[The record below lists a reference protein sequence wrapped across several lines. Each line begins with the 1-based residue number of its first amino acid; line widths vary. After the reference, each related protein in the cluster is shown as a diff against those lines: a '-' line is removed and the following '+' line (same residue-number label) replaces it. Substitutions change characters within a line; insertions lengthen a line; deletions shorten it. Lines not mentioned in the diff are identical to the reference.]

1 MPKSLMKAS
10 LTFFL
15 ILSLSLPCLGRYYDA
30 GIGRFLIPDPKANKY
45 PNISPYAYC
54 LNNPLKFN
62 DPDGEEPVKAGLGSP
77 HLASQVLRNVPAN
90 SIETLRLCKTTNSNP
105 FVMSAQGRAT
115 RYVPAKNGGTI
126 DMLHFT
132 KAASEVYFNSPS
144 GNGLLAKAGKGAMV
158 LGVQI
163 GGLFVEVN
171 QGLNSDS
178 NIRHSSFSSE
188 DIPSNFLGAN
198 FGATFDPNKP
208 LFDQVL
214 NYLLDAGAISKEQ
227 YIELYKEKYEQMP
240 ETEKEAEERYR
251 QENEKEK
258 KDEEQTR

>member
-1 MPKSLMKAS
+1 MHKSLMRAS

-77 HLASQVLRNVPAN
+77 YLASQVLRNVPAN
-90 SIETLRLCKTTNSNP
+90 SIETLRLCRENNSNP
-105 FVMSAQGRAT
+105 FITTSAGRQT
-115 RYVPAKNGGTI
+115 RYVPAKNGGVI

-132 KAASEVYFNSPS
+132 KAASEVYFRSS
-144 GNGLLAKAGKGAMV
+144 EGNWLVEKVTKGAMLV
-158 LGVQI
+158 GAQI
-163 GGLFVEVN
+163 GGLFVEIE
-171 QGLNSDS
+171 QGLSD
-178 NIRHSSFSSE
+178 NYKIRHSSFSSE

-198 FGATFDPNKP
+198 FGASFDPNKP
-208 LFDQVL
+208 LYKQVID
-214 NYLLDAGAISKEQ
+214 YLLKAGAISKEQ
-227 YIELYKEKYEQMP
+227 YIELYKEKYDQMP
-240 ETEKEAEERYR
+240 KTEEEAEERYK
-251 QENEKEK
+251 NEKEDD
-258 KDEEQTR
+258 DENK